1 MSEDFDSDPSERAGL
16 SLACV
21 LAATAARRGKSVPCA
36 PDTDAPV
43 VTEEMYLKPTQAQ
56 IDYNANVVANP
67 EGKEALVLQLLRDSN
82 LQTAAPSVFAGSID
96 SADATKLA
104 CSLVEAFDDKD
115 GVIRKGGKEFV
126 GFMKYAE
133 HIGAHDDNAQIA
145 SSVIFKQSFL
155 KKLSNDVWS
164 ELYKV
169 YNDVSSKV
177 GNAFEIVAAHVLFSK
192 NQSVCFEY
200 HQDTR
205 DHAKNVDLSVVVQ
218 LSASKTTFNV
228 AGFDSFSYAHSGAF
242 FAFPSCLW
250 HRSGIACNDT
260 IKIAFFFRVNDP
272 AEMAMNGKRARD
284 DAIDVEEAGSSESHA
299 ASKVKSES

>member
-1 MSEDFDSDPSERAGL
+1 MA
-16 SLACV
+16 
-21 LAATAARRGKSVPCA
+21 
-36 PDTDAPV
+36 
-43 VTEEMYLKPTQAQ
+43 
-56 IDYNANVVANP
+56 
-67 EGKEALVLQLLRDSN
+67 SN
-82 LQTAAPSVFAGSID
+82 LQSAALSVFAGSID

-299 ASKVKSES
+299 ALAGLEGGSCVCILLTMEPRTGSSSFLSKRMKSLGYKETVLNGSVGMGAEPLFEISHISRSFFTWEEVLPPP

>member
-1 MSEDFDSDPSERAGL
+1 MSEDFDGDPSDRAGL

-21 LAATAARRGKSVPCA
+21 LAASAARRGKSELV
-36 PDTDAPV
+36 TTGAPV
-43 VTEEMYLKPTQAQ
+43 VTEEMYIKPSQAQ
-56 IDYNANVVANP
+56 VDYNANIVANP
-67 EGKEALVLQLLRDSN
+67 EGKQALVLQHLMASN
-82 LQTAAPSVFAGSID
+82 LQAADLPVFAGSID

-104 CSLVEAFDDKD
+104 CSLVEAFDDTD
-115 GVIRKGGKEFV
+115 GVLRKDGKEFT
-126 GFMKYAE
+126 GFHKYAE
-133 HIGAHDDNAQIA
+133 HIGSHDDNAQIA

-177 GNAFEIVAAHVLFSK
+177 GNTFEIVAAHVLFSK

-218 LSASKTTFNV
+218 LSASKSTFNV
-228 AGFDSFSYAHSGAF
+228 AGFDSFSYEHSGAF
-242 FAFPSCLW
+242 FAFLSCLW
-250 HRSGIACNDT
+250 HRSGVACNDT
-260 IKIAFFFRVNDP
+260 IKIAFFFRLKDP
-272 AEMAMNGKRARD
+272 ADAKRALD
-284 DAIDVEEAGSSESHA
+284 DAINVEEAGSPSEP
-299 ASKVKSES
+299 ASKVVKTES